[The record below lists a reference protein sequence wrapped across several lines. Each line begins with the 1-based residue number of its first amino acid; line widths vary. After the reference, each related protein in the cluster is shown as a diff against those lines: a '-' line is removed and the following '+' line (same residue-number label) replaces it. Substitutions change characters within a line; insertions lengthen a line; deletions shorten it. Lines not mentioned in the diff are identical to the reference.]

1 MIFVAVGT
9 TDFDELI
16 REMDRL
22 APDLQEPVVMQIG
35 GGEYLPANGEYFR
48 FAPSLDPYYEQ
59 ASLVVS
65 HGGLGI
71 VTEALL
77 RGIKLIAIENPSTH
91 GGHQTDILAE
101 LAGTGCL
108 IWCRQVHQLSD
119 ALQESRDKEF
129 AAYVAPGCEIH
140 QRIKDRLRVA

>member
-9 TDFDELI
+9 TDFDGLI

-22 APDLQEPVVMQIG
+22 APELPEPVVMQIG
-35 GGEYLPANGEYFR
+35 GGEYLPRNGEYFR

-59 ASLVVS
+59 ADMVVS

-77 RGIKLIAIENPSTH
+77 RGKKVIAIENPSTH
-91 GGHQTDILAE
+91 GGHQTDILSE
-101 LAGTGCL
+101 LSRAGCL
-108 IWCRQVHQLSD
+108 IWCRQLDQLSD
-119 ALQESRDKEF
+119 ALDESRNKEF
-129 AAYVAPGCEIH
+129 AVYVAPGCEIH
-140 QRIKDRLRVA
+140 ERIRDRLRVS